1 MYMYNMNMCMH
12 LHVHHVHCTCTAW
25 TCMHVYNVHV
35 YMHVCL
41 YCISIANPI
50 DVLAKYVNI
59 TEEDVDIEM
68 QEPYH
73 LLRVSYTCT
82 CTIMY
87 S

>member
-1 MYMYNMNMCMH
+1 
-12 LHVHHVHCTCTAW
+12 
-25 TCMHVYNVHV
+25 
-35 YMHVCL
+35 MHVCL